1 MEFRHW
7 YERSSSVDGWEDTRI
22 KDWKE
27 LNGGEEQFLLQRD
40 IESQI
45 VNPSSF
51 QNFLD
56 AVEFRLNQ
64 FKLSLAFTF
73 KVLKYGSRGT
83 HERGVEV
90 KGSFKVSGDVN
101 DDLPKNNFFVPNREF
116 SVQARFGQG
125 AYNHDSY
132 NVARGFGLMLKQI
145 DDSADK
151 HAFTFNAGDGTI
163 FWNQKSF
170 WSIVKRTPLPG
181 KDGIN
186 FDKRKPV
193 FAKSPQ
199 AWWGSIEANR
209 SRVSSMAHLSYF
221 TGTPFKFVADDGKPR
236 LIKFQ
241 AFPHKSN
248 GTPSSEGAFMP
259 QGEEMK
265 RPWNQT
271 GGKNDA
277 EKKDANYL
285 SKDIRNRLDEQQ
297 IIRYYLRAQVW
308 EQSPED
314 SPEVQSVN
322 AQWLTPWI
330 NLGEIEITN
339 YVSDDEGRKFAFPIG
354 VRSNT
359 GVIELPDL
367 ENGKNGASKYA
378 SLLYARQEIYDLS
391 IFLRRWRERLFG
403 KPNKSI

>member
-1 MEFRHW
+1 
-7 YERSSSVDGWEDTRI
+7 
-22 KDWKE
+22 
-27 LNGGEEQFLLQRD
+27 
-40 IESQI
+40 
-45 VNPSSF
+45 
-51 QNFLD
+51 
-56 AVEFRLNQ
+56 
-64 FKLSLAFTF
+64 
-73 KVLKYGSRGT
+73 
-83 HERGVEV
+83 
-90 KGSFKVSGDVN
+90 
-101 DDLPKNNFFVPNREF
+101 
-116 SVQARFGQG
+116 
-125 AYNHDSY
+125 
-132 NVARGFGLMLKQI
+132 
-145 DDSADK
+145 
-151 HAFTFNAGDGTI
+151 
-163 FWNQKSF
+163 
-170 WSIVKRTPLPG
+170 
-181 KDGIN
+181 
-186 FDKRKPV
+186 
-193 FAKSPQ
+193 
-199 AWWGSIEANR
+199 
-209 SRVSSMAHLSYF
+209 
-221 TGTPFKFVADDGKPR
+221 
-236 LIKFQ
+236 
-241 AFPHKSN
+241 
-248 GTPSSEGAFMP
+248 MP